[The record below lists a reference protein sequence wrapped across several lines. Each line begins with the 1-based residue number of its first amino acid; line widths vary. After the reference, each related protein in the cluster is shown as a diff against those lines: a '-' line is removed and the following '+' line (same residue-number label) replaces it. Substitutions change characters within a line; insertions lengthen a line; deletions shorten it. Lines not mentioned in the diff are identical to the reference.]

1 MKKYVILLCTLF
13 YGYATQAQED
23 KALLVN
29 SKNFKRLYRIS
40 EGLYRSEQPNRKGF
54 KELES
59 LGIKTILNLRRSKF
73 DDRKASGL
81 KFDLKS
87 IKLKAKLINE
97 DDLINALKVIKDS
110 KEPILIHC
118 WHGSDRTGVL
128 IAAYRI
134 IFNNWSKAD
143 AIEEFRRPEFSY
155 HEKWYPNLID
165 LLNDLD
171 VDRLQTELGL
181 K

>member
-1 MKKYVILLCTLF
+1 MKKYIILICTLF
-13 YGYATQAQED
+13 YSFVAQSQED
-23 KALLVN
+23 MALLVK
-29 SKNFKRLYRIS
+29 STNFKRLYRIS
-40 EGLYRSEQPNRKGF
+40 DELYRSEQPSRKGF

-59 LGIKTILNLRRSKF
+59 IGIKTILNLRRSKF
-73 DDRKASGL
+73 DDRKARDL
-81 KFDLKS
+81 DFDLKN

-97 DDLINALKVIKDS
+97 DDLINALKVIRDS
-110 KEPILIHC
+110 KKPILIHC

-134 IFNNWSKAD
+134 IFNNWSKSD
-143 AIEEFRRPEFSY
+143 AIEEFRRQEFNY

-165 LLNDLD
+165 LLNDLN
-171 VDRLQTELGL
+171 VNRIQTELDL